1 MVIWPSEAYLEKV
14 LAMYRWKQLCR
25 AVILLALSIGIE
37 TARGEDPGLP
47 ASIPVEGQPLAANV
61 QRLLEALD
69 YLGAPLPA
77 ATRTSLEKAAR
88 ERNAARLQELLDPQ
102 VLFVVALNPEVRVK
116 VQRGPG
122 KAVLQQ
128 AAFTPVVVKVIND
141 STVTKRLRIA
151 SSQAGPSYSGTSK
164 LSLTRQQQLELLNNQ
179 NPKGAD
185 RFLEVDLFQSPPL
198 TTNLSGLKV

>member
-1 MVIWPSEAYLEKV
+1 
-14 LAMYRWKQLCR
+14 
-25 AVILLALSIGIE
+25 
-37 TARGEDPGLP
+37 
-47 ASIPVEGQPLAANV
+47 
-61 QRLLEALD
+61 
-69 YLGAPLPA
+69 
-77 ATRTSLEKAAR
+77 
-88 ERNAARLQELLDPQ
+88 
-102 VLFVVALNPEVRVK
+102 
-116 VQRGPG
+116 

-198 TTNLSGLKV
+198 TTNLSGLKVEYAIALIYSSEAGKREATIGFDVGQGTQDLGFRGEVPVLFDVRPALPVKLTIHDEDG